1 MVFKSPEID
10 EVDGDV
16 SVEVVTVVVDEWSI
30 NFLPNLNVEITIV
43 ILIICHFL
51 D

>member
-1 MVFKSPEID
+1 MVVTLPEMD

-30 NFLPNLNVEITIV
+30 KKFCRI
-43 ILIICHFL
+43 
-51 D
+51 